1 MTTHF
6 LELWKINS
14 SCLNDL
20 SHDISLWQPQQTKAV
35 IYTKMW
41 CAAATNTYKCGKL
54 QVKAGRI
61 LRCILEESQ
70 DFYEVIIK
78 GDSDEDSEQNRRARE

>member
-1 MTTHF
+1 
-6 LELWKINS
+6 
-14 SCLNDL
+14 
-20 SHDISLWQPQQTKAV
+20 
-35 IYTKMW
+35 MW